1 MQSLTTDGRDPG
13 GTMIAP
19 HFRTGTGALL
29 AVLSVLS
36 RLLPVAFVFAAQL
49 AASSPVRA
57 DPVPETMN
65 GVPLLPIPTFEE
77 VGLPPFT
84 MPTGTLSTVP
94 DPATTGGAV
103 TSGGGSG
110 DGADSIATT
119 TMMSQSWGEA
129 ASQNAQAVGVTSV
142 SVASTCVMESGCNAN
157 PASNGTISGTFQMRD
172 DTYTSM
178 INSALAR
185 NPNLAANI
193 VPGLAG
199 KLDPATQS
207 IAAAEYLRQGAV
219 ALQQAANLPNPS
231 VLDVRGYYNFGPR
244 QAAAVAG
251 ASDSVSMSDVVSLT
265 DAQYRANGIV
275 PGFTTVGQWR
285 AGVTNKIGVSAAQ
298 APVLLTPS

>member
-1 MQSLTTDGRDPG
+1 MQPLTIAGRDPG

-19 HFRTGTGALL
+19 PSRPGARALL

-36 RLLPVAFVFAAQL
+36 RLLPVALVCAVQL
-49 AASSPVRA
+49 AASGPVRA

-65 GVPLLPIPTFEE
+65 GVPFLPIPTFEE

-94 DPATTGGAV
+94 DAPATPGVEAGA
-103 TSGGGSG
+103 GASG
-110 DGADSIATT
+110 DGADSVAMT

-129 ASQNAQAVGVTSV
+129 ASQNAQAVGVTPV
-142 SVASTCVMESGCNAN
+142 SVAATCIMESGCNAN

-172 DTYTSM
+172 DTFLSS

-207 IAAAEYLRQGAV
+207 IAAAEYQRQGAV
-219 ALQQAANLPNPS
+219 ALQAANVPNPT
-231 VLDVRGYYNFGPR
+231 VLE
-244 QAAAVAG
+244 
-251 ASDSVSMSDVVSLT
+251 
-265 DAQYRANGIV
+265 
-275 PGFTTVGQWR
+275 
-285 AGVTNKIGVSAAQ
+285 
-298 APVLLTPS
+298 